1 MPKCCKHV
9 PIVIN
14 LFALLILAII
24 MPWFFYV
31 FGTIFVCFFLPYIFV
46 DNQFRKRAR
55 FTRCSCLKKFLAYL
69 VCLAIGVPLL
79 CAGTTL
85 VAALAIVPYHCLIV
99 VVIVQTLYQQ
109 CLKSKRVS

>member
-1 MPKCCKHV
+1 MPKCCKHI

-24 MPWFFYV
+24 MPWIFYV
-31 FGTIFVCFFLPYIFV
+31 FGTIFVCFFVPYIFV
-46 DNQFRKRAR
+46 DGQFRKRCYS
-55 FTRCSCLKKFLAYL
+55 TSCGCLKRFLAYL
-69 VCLAIGVPLL
+69 VCLAIGAPLL

-99 VVIVQTLYQQ
+99 VVIVQTLYQ
-109 CLKSKRVS
+109 